1 MLIGARRSAMYASI
15 RQYRVIEDPSEAVQR
30 ISEGFVPIVREVPG
44 FSAWYLLVSD
54 DGAITTVTVCDD
66 RAGVETSVSR
76 ASGWV
81 LKNLGDLIE
90 GPPSVV
96 NGEVKAAARRGD

>member
-1 MLIGARRSAMYASI
+1 LR
-15 RQYRVIEDPSEAVQR
+15 R
-30 ISEGFVPIVREVPG
+30 ISEGFIPIVREVPG
-44 FSAWYLLVSD
+44 FEAWYLLVSD
-54 DGAITTVTVCDD
+54 DGAITTVTVCED
-66 RAGVETSVSR
+66 RAGVEASVSK

-96 NGEVKAAARRGD
+96 NGEVKAQAQGHGDRP

>member
-1 MLIGARRSAMYASI
+1 MYASI
-15 RQYRVIEDPSEAVQR
+15 RQYRVIDDPSEAVQR

-54 DGAITTVTVCDD
+54 DGSITTVTVCDD
-66 RAGVETSVSR
+66 RAGVEASVSR
-76 ASGWV
+76 ASSWV
-81 LKNLGDLIE
+81 LKNLGDVIQ

-96 NGEVKAAARRGD
+96 NGEVKADARRGDERP

>member
-1 MLIGARRSAMYASI
+1 MYASI
-15 RQYRVIEDPSEAVQR
+15 RQYRVTQDDATEAAQR
-30 ISEGFVPIVREVPG
+30 ISDGFAPLVREIPG

-54 DGAITTVTVCDD
+54 DGTLTTVTICDD
-66 RAGVETSVSR
+66 RAGVEASVSR

-96 NGEVKAAARRGD
+96 NGEVRAHIDPSGQA